1 MIRLSDH
8 RVRSAV
14 LAVSLW
20 LFGLFTTLVLVGV
33 WGRAVT
39 ADRPTLIDSARLLL
53 ASDVVNDRLEA
64 WLTDGL
70 AVSSSVA
77 PARIA
82 DVVAMV
88 AESNEADAAI
98 AIAADE
104 AVTSALS
111 PPGTA
116 RALDL
121 RPAALELAPA
131 VSRALAEAG
140 IDVAPGAVSAAMDN
154 ADLSLSSAPGSWVS
168 GAAHRGTAALTRVLV
183 VGLVGMIGTGA
194 ISVWASDDRVLRIR
208 TLASRRPLVGQG
220 GAVVRHLRHHAPPG
234 FVGRRPIGRSI
245 IGRRGSLHSHRF
257 ERARA
262 DAGGRRG
269 GGSGA
274 ARPMVATPRHGEWG
288 SGWSARQRLVHERP
302 RRTEKP
308 E

>member
-1 MIRLSDH
+1 M
-8 RVRSAV
+8 
-14 LAVSLW
+14 SLW

-39 ADRPTLIDSARLLL
+39 ADRPTLTDSAQLLL

-183 VGLVGMIGTGA
+183 VGMVGMIGTGA
-194 ISVWASDDRVLRIR
+194 MSVWASDDRVLRIR
-208 TLASRRPLVGQG
+208 TLASRVALSSVTFAIMLRLGSWAVDPSGGRSSVAGAASIAIGSNGHVPMLV
-220 GAVVRHLRHHAPPG
+220 AVVAVGVALLARWWRHHGMASGDRDGQP
-234 FVGRRPIGRSI
+234 VSD
-245 IGRRGSLHSHRF
+245 SYMSDH
-257 ERARA
+257 
-262 DAGGRRG
+262 GGRRNP
-269 GGSGA
+269 SE
-274 ARPMVATPRHGEWG
+274 RT
-288 SGWSARQRLVHERP
+288 SSAH
-302 RRTEKP
+302 
-308 E
+308 